1 MEAPLKKNILVVDD
15 DADIRDT
22 LAQVLEDEGY
32 RVVCASN
39 GLEALEMLRSDPA
52 IPALILLDLMMP
64 VMNGWQFNEERRK
77 DDRLARIPLVVVTAA
92 GDARD
97 RAASIKAVRIIQKPI
112 RLEDLLE
119 VIQSA
124 ID

>member
-1 MEAPLKKNILVVDD
+1 MEAVPKHILVVDD

-32 RVVCASN
+32 QVSSASN
-39 GLEALEMLRSDPA
+39 GLEALERLRTSST

-64 VMNGWQFNEERRK
+64 VMNGWQFNEERKK
-77 DDRLARIPLVVVTAA
+77 DGRLGGIPLVVVTAA

-97 RAASIKAVRIIQKPI
+97 RAASIQAVRIIQKPI

-119 VIQSA
+119 VIQTA
-124 ID
+124 IG